1 MYSDMWMEAMAKE
14 FDELAVAGTSAH
26 LTEILE
32 GCSIVDVKWLYK

>member
-1 MYSDMWMEAMAKE
+1 MEAMAKE

-32 GCSIVDVKWLYK
+32 GVQHRRRQVAVQVTG